1 MYIDFHTHK
10 PLYSAD
16 PNVLEIISMH
26 KNVKYESEY
35 FTVGHHPWWT
45 NEKLS
50 EADLLNMEMFLSSKH
65 CLGIGECG
73 LDKLKGATKEIQEE
87 VFYQHIMLA
96 NKNNVPLIVHCVRQ
110 YDQVLNF
117 KKKHGKTPWVIHGF
131 RRNKQ
136 LAKSL
141 IDHEIMLSV
150 SPLRQMNESFVEMLQ
165 FLPVDSYFLE
175 TDSEYSLTIME
186 RYQLMADLKRV
197 DLEELK
203 GQMKLNFDGF
213 FGWKGFKFSQPNG
226 FGFTN

>member
-26 KNVKYESEY
+26 KNVKYEGEY

-203 GQMKLNFDGF
+203 GQMKVNFDGF
-213 FGWKGFKFSQPNG
+213 FGWKV
-226 FGFTN
+226 